1 MASSLANFNR
11 VGAGIGTSRKEA
23 SMRDLPRSEGEEE
36 ARSKTT
42 ALFLLTLA
50 VLGVCALILY
60 PFIPAITGAVV
71 LAIITRRPHLWWR
84 EKIRNRTAAAATALL
99 LVTISIITPVLLL
112 MRYLVRNAIT
122 AAEML
127 QDGRAQ
133 RGLDALLDRFPRI
146 AAAVEHSSE
155 FMTFGEAAQKLGGF
169 VTSHLAGALS
179 NSLAAVI
186 QIVIMLFLLFFL
198 YRDGEVAV
206 TFLTRLLPLTEAETD
221 SLVRRL
227 GETIRATVLGRLLVA
242 IVQGVVAGAVFGL
255 LGVHAAVILGLLT
268 AVVGLV
274 PPFGAYIVW
283 LPVAAWLAVTGHWVK
298 MGILL
303 GVGSLIISTLD
314 NFLYPA
320 LVGSQLRQHTAS
332 VFLSLLGGVWLFG
345 IAGLVLGPLTF
356 SATEALLAIWKART
370 SALPLTHA
378 SQPS

>member
-1 MASSLANFNR
+1 MN
-11 VGAGIGTSRKEA
+11 
-23 SMRDLPRSEGEEE
+23 DLPRLEGEEE
-36 ARSKTT
+36 TRWKTA

-50 VLGVCALILY
+50 VLSVCALILY
-60 PFIPAITGAVV
+60 PFVPAITGAVV
-71 LAIITRRPHLWWR
+71 LAVITRKPHLWLR
-84 EKIRNRTAAAATALL
+84 AKIRNRTAAAATALL
-99 LVTISIITPVLLL
+99 AVTISIIAPVLLL
-112 MRYLVRNAIT
+112 VQYLVRNAIAG
-122 AAEML
+122 AAML

-133 RGLDALLDRFPRI
+133 RSLDTLLDRFPGITATIER
-146 AAAVEHSSE
+146 SSE
-155 FMTFGEAAQKLGGF
+155 FMTLGNAGQKLAGF

-179 NSLAAVI
+179 NSLAAVS

-206 TFLTRLLPLTEAETD
+206 TFLTHLLPLTEAETD
-221 SLVRRL
+221 SLLERL

-242 IVQGVVAGAVFGL
+242 ITQGTVAGAVFGL

-274 PPFGAYIVW
+274 PPFGAYVVW
-283 LPVAAWLAVTGHWVK
+283 LPVAVWLAVTGHWVK
-298 MGILL
+298 MAILL
-303 GVGSLIISTLD
+303 VVGSLVISTLD

-356 SATEALLAIWKART
+356 SATEALLAIWKTRT
-370 SALPLTHA
+370 SAIPLTHA
-378 SQPS
+378 SQSL